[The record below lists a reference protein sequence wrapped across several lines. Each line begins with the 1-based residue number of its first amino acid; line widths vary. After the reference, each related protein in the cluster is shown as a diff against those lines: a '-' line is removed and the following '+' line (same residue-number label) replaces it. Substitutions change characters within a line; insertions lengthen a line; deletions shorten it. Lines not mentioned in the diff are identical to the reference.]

1 MSARLALALLLVS
14 LAAAAVPGA
23 AAASD
28 PATTLAPAPAPSTVA
43 VCPPAAPG
51 YASCLS
57 LLRTD
62 IAARASSL
70 VTPSTP
76 PSGYSPSDLLSAYA
90 MATAASGGS
99 TATVAVVDAY
109 DQPNAESDLG
119 VYRSQYGLP
128 ACTTANGCFRKVNQ
142 TGGTSYPAPDSGWG
156 LEISLDI
163 QMVSA
168 ICPSCHILLVEAS
181 SASFINLGIA
191 VNEAVAVGAVA
202 VSNSYGANDFSGEGV
217 YDTLYY
223 NHPGVA
229 ITASSGDGG
238 YGVLYP
244 AASPDVVAVGGTT
257 LTSAMNLRGWT
268 ETAWSGAG
276 SGCSKYE
283 SKPTWQTDS
292 GCAKRTVADVSAV
305 ADRIRGL
312 PSMTPTATADGWS
325 WAARAP
331 HPRSSRRPTRWRG
344 RP

>member
-1 MSARLALALLLVS
+1 MIQMVGAVFRRAGRSRLCPRTRVRERTARRAVGLTRAQLALAVLLVS

-23 AAASD
+23 AVASD
-28 PATTLAPAPAPSTVA
+28 PATPLAPTTAPSTVA

-62 IAARASSL
+62 IAARATSL
-70 VTPSTP
+70 VTALTP
-76 PSGYSPSDLLSAYA
+76 PSGFGPSDLLSAYGLA
-90 MATAASGGS
+90 AAASGG
-99 TATVAVVDAY
+99 AGRTVAIVDAY

-128 ACTTANGCFRKVNQ
+128 ACTTGNGCFRKVNQ
-142 TGGTSYPAPDSGWG
+142 TGGTSYPASDSGWA

-191 VNEAVAVGAVA
+191 VNEAVALGAVA
-202 VSNSYGANDFSGEGV
+202 VSNSYGASDFSGEGV

-229 ITASSGDGG
+229 ITVSSGDGG

-244 AASPDVVAVGGTT
+244 AG
-257 LTSAMNLRGWT
+257 R
-268 ETAWSGAG
+268 
-276 SGCSKYE
+276 C
-283 SKPTWQTDS
+283 
-292 GCAKRTVADVSAV
+292 
-305 ADRIRGL
+305 
-312 PSMTPTATADGWS
+312 
-325 WAARAP
+325 
-331 HPRSSRRPTRWRG
+331 RG
-344 RP
+344 RRDHAEQGEQLPRLDGVGLVRCRKRLLGL